1 MLDCSRAYENGR
13 AKKGK
18 ETALFFAE
26 CVAVPAAIE
35 ESAVILR
42 RNLATFAQ
50 ALERLVDRWLPMK
63 GAAHTGGGGSRLP
76 VLHAHA
82 PEEVDDGLH

>member
-1 MLDCSRAYENGR
+1 MLDCSRAYQNGR
-13 AKKGK
+13 AKTKGK
-18 ETALFFAE
+18 ETAPATAE
-26 CVAVPAAIE
+26 CFAVPAAKE
-35 ESAVILR
+35 ESAVSLR
-42 RNLATFAQ
+42 RNLAPFAQ

-82 PEEVDDGLH
+82 PCRGR

>member
-13 AKKGK
+13 AQKGK
-18 ETALFFAE
+18 ETAPRLAE

-35 ESAVILR
+35 QSAVIKR
-42 RNLATFAQ
+42 RNLAPFAQ
-50 ALERLVDRWLPMK
+50 ALERLVDRRLPMK

-82 PEEVDDGLH
+82 P